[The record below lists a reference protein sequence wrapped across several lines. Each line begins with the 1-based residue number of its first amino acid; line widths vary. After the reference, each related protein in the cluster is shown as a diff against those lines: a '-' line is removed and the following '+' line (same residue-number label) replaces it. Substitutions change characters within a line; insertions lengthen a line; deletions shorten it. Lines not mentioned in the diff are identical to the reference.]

1 MTVLVLDDGSTDD
14 SVERAQAAIDGAV
27 LRPGHA
33 IRLVRG
39 ERNVGKA
46 GALNRCLAMTHDDIV
61 VTIDGDSWVY
71 RDALAKLVE
80 RSLADPPGTRAVAA
94 SGLVRN
100 PRRNWLTRVQEWDY
114 VHGIAAAKR
123 MQGRYHGTPVAQGA
137 VPLSATDRQAV
148 AA

>member
-46 GALNRCLAMTHDDIV
+46 GVLNRGLAMTHDDIV

-80 RSLADPPGTRAVAA
+80 RYLADPPGTRAVAG
-94 SGLVRN
+94 SVLGRN
-100 PRRNWLTRVQEWDY
+100 SRRNRLPRVPEWEYFSGIPPVTRLQSLSP
-114 VHGIAAAKR
+114 R
-123 MQGRYHGTPVAQGA
+123 PPGA
-137 VPLSATDRQAV
+137 PG
-148 AA
+148 

>member
-1 MTVLVLDDGSTDD
+1 MRISDCSSELCSADLDGSTDD
-14 SVERAQAAIDGAV
+14 SGAFDGAV

-46 GALNRCLAMTHDDIV
+46 GVLNRGLAMTHDDIV

-80 RSLADPPGTRAVAA
+80 RYLADPPGTRAVAGSVPHGRA
-94 SGLVRN
+94 SCRERGGKKG
-100 PRRNWLTRVQEWDY
+100 E
-114 VHGIAAAKR
+114 
-123 MQGRYHGTPVAQGA
+123 
-137 VPLSATDRQAV
+137 
-148 AA
+148 

>member
-46 GALNRCLAMTHDDIV
+46 GALNRGLAMTHDDIV

-80 RSLADPPGTRAVAA
+80 RYLADPPGTRAVAG
-94 SGLVRN
+94 SVLVRN
-100 PRRNWLTRVQEWDY
+100 SRRNWLTRVRSGEHTSELQSLMRNSY
-114 VHGIAAAKR
+114 AVFCLIKKKQVKHNI
-123 MQGRYHGTPVAQGA
+123 HGTN
-137 VPLSATDRQAV
+137 
-148 AA
+148 